1 MSGAPRSPRLASP
14 RPSDEVRLARA
25 ALTYLAEPGDPAL
38 GALLAV
44 CDPAEVLAAIKADTP
59 SEVSQSV
66 LADQL
71 GSVHQVSSVHQ
82 TGSIDQLGSLDQLF
96 SVYQTGSVDQLGS
109 VGQASQPSRA
119 SQIGPATRAA
129 LGRALARWRVR
140 LPKLPTDAGIADA
153 SRDGIRLVCPEDAE
167 WPSALDQL
175 GPARPYALWLRGNA
189 DLRFACSRSVSVV
202 GSRAAT
208 SYGAHV
214 AGEISA
220 DLGERGWAVVSGGA
234 YGIDA
239 AAHRGAL
246 AAEGVTIA
254 VLACGVDYP
263 YPAGHADLFAA
274 ICAQGLV
281 VSEWPPGSRPAR
293 TRFLI
298 RNRVIAALACGTV
311 IVEAGERS
319 GALNTARH
327 AADLGKPLMAV
338 PGPVTSAQ
346 SAGCH
351 RILREWGATCVT
363 CAADIIEMLSPLC
376 VPDPLAPGG
385 GPQPAAAA
393 PAAAAPD
400 AWPSSGASSRAVM
413 LSEDDDAPCRDDL
426 DADCARVLDA
436 LPSRGG
442 AGTSTIAVE
451 AGVDLDTVLR
461 CLGQLA
467 GLGFIERCDR
477 GWRLRKR

>member
-1 MSGAPRSPRLASP
+1 VSGALRSSGQASP
-14 RPSDEVRLARA
+14 RPSGEVRLARA

-44 CDPAEVLAAIKADTP
+44 CDPAEVLAAIKADTLP
-59 SEVSQSV
+59 AASQ
-66 LADQL
+66 A
-71 GSVHQVSSVHQ
+71 
-82 TGSIDQLGSLDQLF
+82 
-96 SVYQTGSVDQLGS
+96 
-109 VGQASQPSRA
+109 GQAGQMGLPS
-119 SQIGPATRAA
+119 RAA
-129 LGRALARWRVR
+129 LGRALDRWRVR
-140 LPKLPTDAGIADA
+140 LPKLPAEGPIVDAG
-153 SRDGIRLVCPEDAE
+153 RDGIRLVCPEDDE

-175 GPARPYALWLRGNA
+175 GLARPYALWLRGNA
-189 DLRFACSRSVSVV
+189 DLRFACSRSASVV

-214 AGEISA
+214 AGELSA

-246 AAEGVTIA
+246 AVEGVTIV

-263 YPAGHADLFAA
+263 YPASHADLFAA

-293 TRFLI
+293 TRFLV
-298 RNRVIAALACGTV
+298 RNRVIAALASGTV

-319 GALNTARH
+319 GALNTARY

-363 CAADIIEMLSPLC
+363 RAADIIEMLSPLS
-376 VPDPLAPGG
+376 VPDALTPG
-385 GPQPAAAA
+385 GPQPSAG
-393 PAAAAPD
+393 APD
-400 AWPSSGASSRAVM
+400 AWPLGHGAPSRAGM
-413 LSEDDDAPCRDDL
+413 LSRDDDAPCRDEL
-426 DADCARVLDA
+426 DADSARVLDA
-436 LPSRGG
+436 LPARGG

-477 GWRLRKR
+477 GWRLRKHSRG